1 MVLTRDEARAALL
14 RQIDG
19 LPDKQAAIAHKLVPI
34 FDEIEAAASYVND
47 VNTLMAALQFVEYMA
62 TGVRPRSD
70 TVQ

>member
-1 MVLTRDEARAALL
+1 MTRDEAKAALL

-34 FDEIEAAASYVND
+34 FDEIEDDASYVND

>member
-1 MVLTRDEARAALL
+1 MILTRDEARAALL
-14 RQIDG
+14 RQIGG

-34 FDEIEAAASYVND
+34 FDEIEDDASYVND

-70 TVQ
+70 AVQ

>member
-1 MVLTRDEARAALL
+1 MILTRDKARAALL

-19 LPDKQAAIAHKLVPI
+19 LPDTQAAIAHKLVPI
-34 FDEIEAAASYVND
+34 FDEIEDDASYLND

-70 TVQ
+70 ALQ

>member
-1 MVLTRDEARAALL
+1 MTRDKARAALL

-34 FDEIEAAASYVND
+34 FDEIEDDASYLND

-70 TVQ
+70 ALQ